1 MPSYCVISL
10 VFDIGRLLQAD
21 GDPIHRLR
29 AFPDRLRHLLGIA
42 GVGMVRDQNAR
53 RWLLC
58 PSRRGPQ
65 QQRKFHGR
73 SLTRLRTHYTEMVL
87 VLASQSPRR
96 AEILRQAGIPFIVRA
111 ASVDETALA
120 GELPEHYV
128 CRVAELKALAVE
140 CGPGE
145 TILGAD
151 TTVVIDG
158 EMLAKPA
165 DAADARRML
174 SRLADRRHEVLTG
187 VSIRRGSGV
196 INDWAATHVWF
207 TSMTEDEIDDIRR
220 QRRTHG

>member
-1 MPSYCVISL
+1 
-10 VFDIGRLLQAD
+10 
-21 GDPIHRLR
+21 
-29 AFPDRLRHLLGIA
+29 
-42 GVGMVRDQNAR
+42 
-53 RWLLC
+53 
-58 PSRRGPQ
+58 
-65 QQRKFHGR
+65 
-73 SLTRLRTHYTEMVL
+73 VL

-96 AEILRQAGIPFIVRA
+96 AEILRQAGIPFVVRA
-111 ASVDETALA
+111 AAVDETALA

-128 CRVAELKALAVE
+128 CRVAELKARAVE

-187 VSIRRGSGV
+187 IAIRRESGV
-196 INDWAATHVWF
+196 VNDWAATHVWF
-207 TSMTEDEIDDIRR
+207 TSMTEGEIDAYVASGEPMDKAGAYAIQGLASKFVEKLEGCYFNVVGLPVAMVYKHLRNS
-220 QRRTHG
+220 